1 MMKPKKIYSKFI
13 PFKGYIAILI
23 LFWMVVREEY
33 RLSLPWFADIHETI
47 HLRQELE
54 MGIIL
59 FYVWFVVEFLVKL
72 MITLS
77 WSRAYRSVAFE
88 QEAYRNQLEKRY
100 LDNRRHYAW
109 IKYVFTLTPRTL

>member
-1 MMKPKKIYSKFI
+1 MKPRKIYSKLI
-13 PFKGYIAILI
+13 PAKGYISILI
-23 LFWMVVREEY
+23 LWWMVIREEY
-33 RLSLPWFADIHETI
+33 RDSAPWFAEIHETI

-59 FYVWFVVEFLVKL
+59 FYVWFVVEFLIKL

-88 QEAYRNQLEKRY
+88 QEAYRNQLEKSY
-100 LDNRRHYAW
+100 LERRPAFAW
-109 IKYVFTLTPRTL
+109 LRFVLKLNE